1 MMLAVTARL
10 AAAAG
15 VLALGGPAAK
25 VTLTAAGHTPKI
37 SVHWNYAVS
46 VSRAGAPV
54 AATVTAQI
62 VDPIGGVHPVERG
75 NSTKNIVNWPFK
87 GTFSDFIIW
96 PASSAIG
103 LPLTFRVTVHSG
115 GVTKVIRYVV
125 TPHK

>member
-1 MMLAVTARL
+1 MMLASTARL

-15 VLALGGPAAK
+15 VLALGAPAVK
-25 VTLTAAGHTPKI
+25 VAVTAPGHTPKI
-37 SVHWNYAVS
+37 GVHWNYSVS
-46 VSRAGAPV
+46 VTRAGAPA

-96 PASSAIG
+96 PASSAVG
-103 LPLTFRVTVHSG
+103 LPLTFRLTVRSDG
-115 GVTKVIRYVV
+115 ATKVIRYVV